1 MKDPVIATRLDRLEP
16 AYKSGWEK
24 LYAQHLETLKKAG
37 DVLWYKYEGIR
48 LRLAD
53 GALFSPDFAV
63 VTAPLGALELH
74 EVKGQWRE
82 AAKVRWKLAKESFPF
97 VFKLVT
103 KPKKNGRFTIAE
115 E

>member
-1 MKDPVIATRLDRLEP
+1 MGVASVVATRLDRTTP
-16 AYKSGWEK
+16 KYKSGWEQ
-24 LYAQHLETLKKAG
+24 LYAQHLETLKRSG
-37 DVLWYKYEGIR
+37 EVLWYRYEGLR

-53 GALFSPDFAV
+53 GAQFSPDFAV

-82 AAKVRWKLAKESFPF
+82 AAKVRWKLAKETFPF
-97 VFKLVT
+97 VFKLIT
-103 KPKKNGRFTIAE
+103 KAKNGRFTIAE